1 MTETRKKQR
10 TNYDVLHRLGVI
22 EFQAPTQQ
30 PDNPVEMQPVPDDL
44 NSNEEHFTNETN
56 NGDQSNDATVNED
69 VPQPPVS
76 FEPSNTEGQ
85 DDNHTQEFLQHMDT
99 YAHHLGALH
108 QDQENVEPFMEDA
121 AEAESGNVDSNSSV
135 DPLAYIMQ
143 YGLSNQSHI
152 QGTDGNDAKGG
163 TLNNQLA
170 ANLNPAAAVSVDD
183 PNATQYNLSPN
194 FADDTPSGYEYSQTE
209 SALRHSDER
218 SIGTHTE
225 ESVQGA
231 KMDDKNTSADIES
244 TEQHADELHQPVM
257 LPNVAEAKDNEA
269 CIDASKSQPSN
280 ADALATS
287 SDANVPTQQV
297 LHHTAAGPSYTQ
309 EVREDLSAY
318 FAAEAARK
326 EEVFRWST
334 YPSPQ
339 LTQQQTAQEDQLT
352 KQC

>member
-1 MTETRKKQR
+1 
-10 TNYDVLHRLGVI
+10 
-22 EFQAPTQQ
+22 
-30 PDNPVEMQPVPDDL
+30 
-44 NSNEEHFTNETN
+44 
-56 NGDQSNDATVNED
+56 
-69 VPQPPVS
+69 
-76 FEPSNTEGQ
+76 
-85 DDNHTQEFLQHMDT
+85 MDT

-231 KMDDKNTSADIES
+231 KMDD
-244 TEQHADELHQPVM
+244 
-257 LPNVAEAKDNEA
+257 
-269 CIDASKSQPSN
+269 
-280 ADALATS
+280 
-287 SDANVPTQQV
+287 
-297 LHHTAAGPSYTQ
+297 
-309 EVREDLSAY
+309 
-318 FAAEAARK
+318 
-326 EEVFRWST
+326 
-334 YPSPQ
+334 
-339 LTQQQTAQEDQLT
+339 
-352 KQC
+352 